1 MKKLFLLSALALSMS
16 IAATA
21 QETEAATDVNQY
33 GQTVQ
38 STPVQAQVQD
48 GILVFQNKKANYK
61 MWFDVRIQT
70 DAAVFFG
77 APDYFTKDDQI
88 GSGMSI
94 RRSRFAV
101 KAQLDKNWYGELDTD
116 WTSGLP
122 ELKDAYIAFTGV
134 PGLEIKAGN
143 FKENFSIQRN
153 TTSRY
158 LVFME
163 RPMVTSLAPS
173 RHLGL
178 NIRYAHKYFW
188 ASAGIFGPE
197 LKDAEALGFMQDY
210 NKDFGMKEGLSYTG
224 KIVARP
230 INNENASLH
239 IGAAFSYRDPK
250 TTQFKFKD
258 FEELVEGIEEYL
270 DDPAAF
276 DGDEEIAGLAQA
288 YDKGEFTYL
297 DMVGTS
303 MDSRNSTD
311 INRKKFMNSGDLI
324 GVDHETA
331 WTVEVAGHWK
341 GLRYEAAYLSRT
353 AHMNPA
359 VNKAYYGDTSFKKF
373 TGDGWYVQASYMLFG
388 GTQAYD
394 SDGAKYTRTTSGRK
408 WGDLE
413 LAARFQTMDLNDG
426 VINEKGKIATGIM
439 GGKAN
444 MYELGLN
451 YYPTK
456 NVKIVLNYSF
466 IDQDKYAN
474 GKGGDKGKFNC
485 GVDED
490 GKPTK
495 KVNEINAKGMEQ
507 GIDYQMLALRLQI
520 AF

>member
-16 IAATA
+16 VAAVA
-21 QETEAATDVNQY
+21 QQNDAVQTDVNQY
-33 GQTVQ
+33 GQTVE
-38 STPVQAQVQD
+38 TVPVKAQVQD
-48 GILVFQNKKANYK
+48 GILVFQNKTQNYK
-61 MWFDVRIQT
+61 MWFDVRVQT

-77 APDYFTKDDQI
+77 APDYADKI
-88 GSGMSI
+88 GNGMSI
-94 RRSRFAV
+94 RRARFAV
-101 KAQLDKNWYGELDTD
+101 KAQLDKNWYGEIDTD
-116 WTSGLP
+116 WTSGTP
-122 ELKDAYIAFTGV
+122 EIKDAIVAFNGV

-173 RHLGL
+173 RHLGI
-178 NIRYAHKYFW
+178 NVRYAHKYIW
-188 ASAGIFGPE
+188 ASAGVFGPE
-197 LKDAEALGFMQDY
+197 LKDAEAMGFMQDY
-210 NKDFGMKEGLSYTG
+210 NKDYGMSEGLSYTG

-230 INNENASLH
+230 INNKNASLH
-239 IGAAFSYRDPK
+239 IGGAVSYRKPK
-250 TTQFKFKD
+250 TTQFKVKD
-258 FEELVEGIEEYL
+258 FEELIEEDEAIVGAIENGDFSEL
-270 DDPAAF
+270 D
-276 DGDEEIAGLAQA
+276 I
-288 YDKGEFTYL
+288 
-297 DMVGTS
+297 VGTA

-311 INRKKFMNSGDLI
+311 INRKKYMNSGDLI
-324 GVDHETA
+324 GVDHELA
-331 WTVEVAGHWK
+331 WTVELAGHVK
-341 GLRYEAAYLSRT
+341 GLRYEAAYISRT

-359 VNKAYYGDTSFKKF
+359 VNKVVYGDEGFKKF

-394 SDGAKYTRTTSGRK
+394 SDGAKYTRTTSGRE

-413 LAARFQTMDLNDG
+413 LALRFQTMDLNDG
-426 VINEKGKIATGIM
+426 VIGDDGKLVAGLM

-474 GKGGDKGKFNC
+474 GKGELKGKFYT

-495 KVNEINAKGMEQ
+495 KANEINAKGMKQ
-507 GIDYQMLALRLQI
+507 GVDYQMLALRFQV

>member
-1 MKKLFLLSALALSMS
+1 MSLLALSAS
-16 IAATA
+16 IAAFA
-21 QETEAATDVNQY
+21 QEAKTEVDVNQY
-33 GQTVQ
+33 GQEVKAL
-38 STPVQAQVQD
+38 PVQAQVQD
-48 GILVFQNKKANYK
+48 GILVFQNKNANYK
-61 MWFDVRIQT
+61 MWFDVRVQA

-77 APDYFTKDDQI
+77 APDYADKI
-88 GSGMSI
+88 GNGMSI

-101 KAQLDKNWYGELDTD
+101 KAQLNKNWYGELDTD

-122 ELKDAYIAFTGV
+122 ELKDAYVAFTGV
-134 PGLEIKAGN
+134 PGLEVKAGN

-178 NIRYAHKYFW
+178 NVRYAHKWFW
-188 ASAGIFGPE
+188 ASAGVFGPE
-197 LKDAEALGFMQDY
+197 LKDSEAQGFMEDY
-210 NKDFGMKEGLSYTG
+210 NKDFGMNEGLSYTG
-224 KIVARP
+224 KLVFRP
-230 INNENASLH
+230 INTKDASLH
-239 IGAAFSYRDPK
+239 IGGAFSYRNPK

-258 FEELVEGIEEYL
+258 FEEILDNEENEYDDLIAAIDNKEISDL
-270 DDPAAF
+270 DVVGAA
-276 DGDEEIAGLAQA
+276 
-288 YDKGEFTYL
+288 
-297 DMVGTS
+297 
-303 MDSRNSTD
+303 MDSRNSTN
-311 INRKKFMNSGDLI
+311 INRKKYVNSGDLI

-331 WTVEVAGHWK
+331 WTVELAGHWK
-341 GLRYEAAYLSRT
+341 GLRYEGAYIART
-353 AHMNPA
+353 AHMNPI
-359 VNKAYYGDTSFKKF
+359 VNKAVYGKKGFDTF

-394 SDGAKYTRTTSGRK
+394 SDGAKYTRTTAGK
-408 WGDLE
+408 NWGDLE
-413 LAARFQTMDLNDG
+413 LAARFQTMDLNDA
-426 VINEKGKIATGIM
+426 IFDADGKFQSGIT

-451 YYPTK
+451 YYPCK

-474 GKGGDKGKFNC
+474 GKGADKGKFMV
-485 GVDED
+485 GLDEA

-495 KVNEINAKGMEQ
+495 KSSEVVSAQQ
-507 GIDYQMLALRLQI
+507 GVDYHMLALRFQV